1 MPGVPAGRQ
10 RTSSA
15 DAESRLMLKASRT
28 AIAIGRHTRPATSF
42 WIEVSQKDK
51 LSGPPSAMF
60 VKTARPATS
69 VTSVTLPHAGHR
81 MEVWGGLI
89 PQCLDWLAH
98 TVPAFAHAA

>member
-1 MPGVPAGRQ
+1 
-10 RTSSA
+10 
-15 DAESRLMLKASRT
+15 MLKASRT